1 MKPRHLL
8 ILRFSSLG
16 DIAMTV
22 PVIRQLLQQHPS
34 LVVTMVSVEWVRP
47 LFENI
52 DRLHFY
58 AADIRGRHKGVMGL
72 KKLAAELKATIK
84 FDAVADL
91 HDVLRTKM
99 LRFFLSF
106 SRKPI
111 HVIDKGRAEKKELTR
126 QHHKKLQPLKS
137 TFQRYADV
145 FERLGF
151 PVSLQPGEVIL
162 QLPLE
167 PGLLKLKQEGFQL
180 VGIAPFALHEEKT
193 YPPERMREVIRMLAG
208 PPRLKIFLLG
218 GKKEA
223 AILEEWAA
231 QSTQV
236 QSWAGKMDLK
246 NELKH
251 IAMLDVVVS
260 MDSANMHL
268 ASLFGVPVVSI
279 WGGTHPFLGFYGWG
293 QDPANAV
300 QVDLDCRPSSV
311 FGNKTCH
318 NQGACLKMISPVMI
332 YEKITGVLKSPA

>member
-22 PVIRQLLQQHPS
+22 PVIRQLLQQHPT

-47 LFENI
+47 LFEDI
-52 DRLHFY
+52 DRLQFF
-58 AADIRGRHKGVMGL
+58 AADIRGRHKGLMGL
-72 KKLAAELKATIK
+72 RKLAAELKQTIS

-111 HVIDKGRAEKKELTR
+111 HVIDKGRAEKRELTR
-126 QHHKKLQPLKS
+126 KHNKLLRPLKS

-145 FERLGF
+145 FEQLGY
-151 PVSLQPGEVIL
+151 PVNLQPGKVIV
-162 QLPLE
+162 QQPAE
-167 PGLLKLKQEGFQL
+167 PGLFNWKQQGFHL

-193 YPPERMREVIRMLAG
+193 YPQEKMKEVIRMLSTNPG
-208 PPRLKIFLLG
+208 LKIFLLG
-218 GKKEA
+218 GKREA
-223 AILEEWAA
+223 ALLEEWSG
-231 QSTQV
+231 QFTHV
-236 QSWAGKMDLK
+236 ESWAGKMDLK
-246 NELKH
+246 NELQH

-268 ASLFGVPVVSI
+268 ASLFGVPVVSV
-279 WGGTHPFLGFYGWG
+279 WGGTHPYLGFYGWG

-300 QVDLDCRPSSV
+300 QVNLDCRPSSV

-318 NQGACLKMISPVMI
+318 NKGACMKMISPVLV
-332 YEKITGVLKSPA
+332 YEKISGVLKLPL